1 MAKQRN
7 KIKNDTIKQI
17 RLLLGDGMIDIELDP
32 EHYDL
37 SVDIALQKIRQRS
50 ENAVEEDFYTIEFKK
65 DVDEYSLPEE
75 ITEVKKIWHRSFG
88 HGISAG
94 VDMDPFELAYANS
107 YFFMNNHVGGISTYE
122 LFSQYRETLNRVA
135 ATDIQFIWN
144 PNTHKMKLLRKMR
157 ADEVVLLHV
166 YLERPDDQLLTDP
179 YLKSWMRDYSTA
191 YCKKM
196 IGEAR
201 SKFAT
206 LPGAQG
212 GVSLNGDALKA
223 DAMADIEKLENE
235 LKLYIDG
242 SAPLGVMIG

>member
-1 MAKQRN
+1 MPKQRN
-7 KIKNDTIKQI
+7 KVKNDVIKQI

-50 ENAVEEDFYTIEFKK
+50 ENAVEEDFYTIELKK
-65 DVDEYSLPEE
+65 DVAEYTLPEE
-75 ITEVKKIWHRSFG
+75 ITEVKKVWHRSFG

-122 LFSQYRETLNRVA
+122 LFSQYRETLNRIA

-144 PNTHKMKLLRKMR
+144 PVTHKIKLLRKMR
-157 ADEVVLLHV
+157 ADEIVLLHV

-179 YLKSWMRDYSTA
+179 YLKSWMRDYSLA

-201 SKFAT
+201 SKFST

-212 GVSLNGDALKA
+212 GVSLNGDVLKA
-223 DAMADIEKLENE
+223 DAAADIEKLETE

>member
-7 KIKNDTIKQI
+7 KIKNDVIKQI
-17 RLLLGDGMIDIELDP
+17 RLLLGDGMVDIELDP

-37 SVDIALQKIRQRS
+37 SIDIALDKIRQRS
-50 ENAVEEDFYTIEFKK
+50 ENAVQEDFYSIELKK
-65 DVDEYSLPEE
+65 EVEEYTLPTE
-75 ITEVKKIWHRSFG
+75 ITEVKKIHHRSFG
-88 HGISAG
+88 HGISSG

-135 ATDIQFIWN
+135 ATDIQYIWN
-144 PNTHKMKLLRKMR
+144 PTTHKLKLLRKMR
-157 ADEVVLLHV
+157 ADEMVLLHV
-166 YLERPDDQLLTDP
+166 YLERSADQLLTDP

-223 DAMADIEKLENE
+223 DAMADIDKLETE

>member
-7 KIKNDTIKQI
+7 KIKNDVIKQI

-37 SVDIALQKIRQRS
+37 AIDVSVDKIRQRS
-50 ENAVEEDFYTIEFKK
+50 ENAVQEDFYTIELKK
-65 DVDEYSLPEE
+65 EVEEYTLPKE
-75 ITEVKKIWHRSFG
+75 ITEVKRIHHRSFG
-88 HGISAG
+88 HGISSG

-144 PNTHKMKLLRKMR
+144 PTTKKIKLLRKMR
-157 ADEVVLLHV
+157 ADEMVLLHV
-166 YLERPDDQLLTDP
+166 YLERPDEQLLVDP
-179 YLKSWMRDYSTA
+179 YLKSWMRDYSLA

-212 GVSLNGDALKA
+212 GVSLNGDAYKA
-223 DAMADIEKLENE
+223 EAAVEIEKLETE

>member
-1 MAKQRN
+1 MPKQRN
-7 KIKNDTIKQI
+7 KVKNDVIKQI
-17 RLLLGDGMIDIELDP
+17 RLLLGDGMVDIELDP

-37 SVDIALQKIRQRS
+37 AIDISLDKIRQRS
-50 ENAVEEDFYTIEFKK
+50 ENAVEEDMYTIELKK
-65 DVDEYSLPEE
+65 DVDEYSLPAE

-88 HGISAG
+88 HGISSG
-94 VDMDPFELAYANS
+94 IDMDPFELAYANS
-107 YFFMNNHVGGISTYE
+107 YFFMNNHIGGISTYE

-144 PNTHKMKLLRKMR
+144 PNTHKLKLLRKMR

-212 GVSLNGDALKA
+212 GVSLNGEALKA
-223 DAMADIEKLENE
+223 DAMADIDKLETE

>member
-7 KIKNDTIKQI
+7 KIKNDVIKQI

-37 SVDIALQKIRQRS
+37 SVDIALSKIRQRS
-50 ENAVEEDFYTIEFKK
+50 ENAVEEDFYTIELKK
-65 DVDEYSLPEE
+65 DVAEYTLPEE
-75 ITEVKKIWHRSFG
+75 ITEVKKVHHRSFG
-88 HGISAG
+88 HGISSG

-122 LFSQYRETLNRVA
+122 LFSQYRETLNRIA

-144 PNTHKMKLLRKMR
+144 PVTHKIKLLRRMR
-157 ADEVVLLHV
+157 ANEIVLLHV

-179 YLKSWMRDYSTA
+179 YLKSWLRDYALA

-201 SKFAT
+201 SKFST

-212 GVSLNGDALKA
+212 GVSLNGETMKA
-223 DAMADIEKLENE
+223 DANADIDKLENE

-242 SAPLGVMIG
+242 SSPLGIMIG

>member
-1 MAKQRN
+1 MPKQRN
-7 KIKNDTIKQI
+7 KVKNDVIKQI

-37 SVDIALQKIRQRS
+37 AIDISLDKIRQRS

-65 DVDEYSLPEE
+65 EIDEYSLPAE
-75 ITEVKKIWHRSFG
+75 ITEVKKIWHRAFG

-107 YFFMNNHVGGISTYE
+107 YFFMNNHIGGISTYE

-144 PNTHKMKLLRKMR
+144 PNTHKIKLLRKMR

-191 YCKKM
+191 YCKRM

-201 SKFAT
+201 SKYAT

-212 GVSLNGDALKA
+212 GVSLNGDVLKA
-223 DAMADIEKLENE
+223 DANAEIEKLENE

>member
-7 KIKNDTIKQI
+7 KIKNDVIKQI

-37 SVDIALQKIRQRS
+37 AIDIAVDKIRQRS
-50 ENAVEEDFYTIEFKK
+50 ENAVQEDFYTLELQE
-65 DVDEYSLPEE
+65 DVAEYTLPKE
-75 ITEVKKIWHRSFG
+75 ISEVKKIHHRSFG

-122 LFSQYRETLNRVA
+122 LFAQYRETLNRVA
-135 ATDIQFIWN
+135 AQDIQFIWN
-144 PNTHKMKLLRKMR
+144 PLSHKIKLLRKMR
-157 ADEVVLLHV
+157 AKEMVLLHV
-166 YLERPDDQLLTDP
+166 YLERSDDQLLMDP
-179 YLKSWMRDYSTA
+179 YLKSWMRDYSLA

-201 SKFAT
+201 SKFSA

-212 GVSLNGDALKA
+212 GVTLNGDAMKA
-223 DAMADIEKLENE
+223 DASVDIEKLETE

>member
-1 MAKQRN
+1 MPKQRN
-7 KIKNDTIKQI
+7 KVKNDVIKQI
-17 RLLLGDGMIDIELDP
+17 RLLLGDGMVDIELDP

-37 SVDIALQKIRQRS
+37 AIDISLDKIRQRS
-50 ENAVEEDFYTIEFKK
+50 ENAVEEDFYTIELKK
-65 DVDEYSLPEE
+65 DIDEYSLPAE
-75 ITEVKKIWHRSFG
+75 ITEVKRIHHRSFG

-107 YFFMNNHVGGISTYE
+107 YFFMNNHIGGISTYE

-144 PNTHKMKLLRKMR
+144 PNTHKLKLLRKMR

-191 YCKKM
+191 YCKRM

-201 SKFAT
+201 SKYAT

-212 GVSLNGDALKA
+212 GVSLNGDVLKA
-223 DAMADIEKLENE
+223 DANAEIEKLENE

>member
-1 MAKQRN
+1 MPKQRN

-37 SVDIALQKIRQRS
+37 SVDIALSKIRQRS
-50 ENAVEEDFYTIEFKK
+50 ENAVEEDFYTIELKK
-65 DVDEYSLPEE
+65 DVAEYTLPEE
-75 ITEVKKIWHRSFG
+75 ITEVKKVHHRSFG
-88 HGISAG
+88 HGISSG

-122 LFSQYRETLNRVA
+122 LFSQYRETLNRIA

-144 PNTHKMKLLRKMR
+144 PVTHKIKLLRRMR
-157 ADEVVLLHV
+157 ANEIVLLHV

-179 YLKSWMRDYSTA
+179 YLKSWLRDYALA

-201 SKFAT
+201 SKFST

-212 GVSLNGDALKA
+212 GVSLNGETMKA
-223 DAMADIEKLENE
+223 DANADIDKLENE

-242 SAPLGVMIG
+242 SSPLGIMIG

>member
-7 KIKNDTIKQI
+7 KIKNDVIKQI
-17 RLLLGDGMIDIELDP
+17 RLLLGDGMVDIELDP

-37 SVDIALQKIRQRS
+37 AIDIALDKIRQRS
-50 ENAVEEDFYTIEFKK
+50 ENAVEEDFYTIILKK
-65 DVDEYSLPEE
+65 DVNEYTLPAE
-75 ITEVKKIWHRSFG
+75 ITEVKKIHHRSFG
-88 HGISAG
+88 HGISSG

-122 LFSQYRETLNRVA
+122 LFSQYRETLNKVA

-144 PNTHKMKLLRKMR
+144 TNTKKIKLLRKMR
-157 ADEVVLLHV
+157 ADETVLLHV
-166 YLERPDDQLLTDP
+166 YLERPDEQLLVDP
-179 YLKSWMRDYSTA
+179 YLKSWMRDYALA

-201 SKFAT
+201 SKFST

-223 DAMADIEKLENE
+223 DAAIDIEKLETE
-235 LKLYIDG
+235 LKVYIDG

>member
-7 KIKNDTIKQI
+7 KIKNDVIKQI
-17 RLLLGDGMIDIELDP
+17 RLLLGDGMVDIELDP

-37 SVDIALQKIRQRS
+37 AIDIALDKIRQRS
-50 ENAVEEDFYTIEFKK
+50 ENAVEEDFYTIQLKK
-65 DVDEYSLPEE
+65 DQDEYTLPTE
-75 ITEVKKIWHRSFG
+75 IIEVKKVHHRSFG

-122 LFSQYRETLNRVA
+122 LFAQYRETLNRVA

-144 PNTHKMKLLRKMR
+144 PNTHKIKLLRKMR
-157 ADEVVLLHV
+157 ADEIVLLHV
-166 YLERPDDQLLTDP
+166 YLERPDDQLLVDP
-179 YLKSWMRDYSTA
+179 YLKSWMRDYALA

-212 GVSLNGDALKA
+212 GVALNGDTLKA
-223 DAMADIEKLENE
+223 DAAVDIEKLETE

>member
-1 MAKQRN
+1 MPKQRN
-7 KIKNDTIKQI
+7 KIRNDVIKQI

-37 SVDIALQKIRQRS
+37 AVDIALEKIRQRS
-50 ENAVEEDFYTIEFKK
+50 ESSVEEDFYTIELQK
-65 DVDEYSLPEE
+65 DVSEYTLPEE
-75 ITEVKKIWHRSFG
+75 IVEVKQVHHRSFG

-122 LFSQYRETLNRVA
+122 LFSQYRETLNRIA

-144 PNTHKMKLLRKMR
+144 PVTHKIKLLRKMR
-157 ADEVVLLHV
+157 ADEIVLLHV
-166 YLERPDDQLLTDP
+166 YLERPDEQLLVDP
-179 YLKSWMRDYSTA
+179 YLKSWLRDYGLA
-191 YCKKM
+191 MCKKM

-201 SKFAT
+201 SKFST

-212 GVSLNGDALKA
+212 GVSLNGEQMKA
-223 DAMADIEKLENE
+223 DANADIEKLEQE
-235 LKLYIDG
+235 LKLYIGG
-242 SAPLGVMIG
+242 SAPHGIMIG

>member
-7 KIKNDTIKQI
+7 KIKNDVIKQI

-37 SVDIALQKIRQRS
+37 AIDIAVDKIRQRS
-50 ENAVEEDFYTIEFKK
+50 ENAVQEDFYTLELQE
-65 DVDEYSLPEE
+65 DVAEYTLPKE
-75 ITEVKKIWHRSFG
+75 ISEVKKIHHRSFG

-144 PNTHKMKLLRKMR
+144 PLTKKIKLLRKMR
-157 ADEVVLLHV
+157 ADEIVLLHV
-166 YLERPDDQLLTDP
+166 YLERSDDQLLMDP
-179 YLKSWMRDYSTA
+179 YLKSWMRDYSLA

-201 SKFAT
+201 SKFSA

-212 GVSLNGDALKA
+212 GVTLNGDAMKA
-223 DAMADIEKLENE
+223 DASVDIEKLETE

>member
-1 MAKQRN
+1 MPKQRN

-17 RLLLGDGMIDIELDP
+17 RLLLGDGMVDIELDP

-37 SVDIALQKIRQRS
+37 AIDIALDKIRQRS
-50 ENAVEEDFYTIEFKK
+50 ENAVEEDMYTIELKK
-65 DVDEYSLPEE
+65 DVDEYSLPAE
-75 ITEVKKIWHRSFG
+75 IIEVKKIWHRSFG
-88 HGISAG
+88 HGISSG
-94 VDMDPFELAYANS
+94 IDMDPFELAYANS
-107 YFFMNNHVGGISTYE
+107 YFFMNNHIGGISTYE

-166 YLERPDDQLLTDP
+166 YLERPDDQLLMDP

-191 YCKKM
+191 FCKKM

-223 DAMADIEKLENE
+223 DAMADIEKLETE

>member
-1 MAKQRN
+1 MPKQRN
-7 KIKNDTIKQI
+7 KVKNDVIKQI
-17 RLLLGDGMIDIELDP
+17 RLLLGDGMVDIELDP

-37 SVDIALQKIRQRS
+37 AIDISLDKIRQRS
-50 ENAVEEDFYTIEFKK
+50 ENAVEEDFYTIELKK
-65 DVDEYSLPEE
+65 EVDEYTLPAE
-75 ITEVKKIWHRSFG
+75 ITEVKRIHHRSFG

-107 YFFMNNHVGGISTYE
+107 YFFMNNHIGGISTYE

-166 YLERPDDQLLTDP
+166 YLERPDDQLLMDP

>member
-7 KIKNDTIKQI
+7 KIKNDVIKQI
-17 RLLLGDGMIDIELDP
+17 RLLLGDGMVDIELDP

-37 SVDIALQKIRQRS
+37 AIDIALDKIRQRS
-50 ENAVEEDFYTIEFKK
+50 ENAVEEDFYTIILKK
-65 DVDEYSLPEE
+65 DVDQYTLPAE
-75 ITEVKKIWHRSFG
+75 ITEVKKIHHRSFG
-88 HGISAG
+88 HGMSAG

-122 LFSQYRETLNRVA
+122 LFSQYRETLNKVA

-144 PNTHKMKLLRKMR
+144 PSTKKIKLLRKMR
-157 ADEVVLLHV
+157 ADETVLLHV
-166 YLERPDDQLLTDP
+166 YLERPDEQLLVDP
-179 YLKSWMRDYSTA
+179 YLKSWMRDYSLA

-201 SKFAT
+201 SKFST

-223 DAMADIEKLENE
+223 DAAVDIEKLETE
-235 LKLYIDG
+235 LKVYIDG

>member
-7 KIKNDTIKQI
+7 KIKNDVIKQI

-37 SVDIALQKIRQRS
+37 SVDIALDKIRQRS
-50 ENAVEEDFYTIEFKK
+50 ENAVEEDFYTIELKK
-65 DVDEYSLPEE
+65 DVAEYTLPKE
-75 ITEVKKIWHRSFG
+75 ITEVKRIHHRSFG

-94 VDMDPFELAYANS
+94 IDMDPFELAYANS

-122 LFSQYRETLNRVA
+122 LFAQYRETLNRVA

-144 PNTHKMKLLRKMR
+144 PNTHKIKLLRKMR

-179 YLKSWMRDYSTA
+179 FLKSWMRDYALA

-212 GVSLNGDALKA
+212 GVSLNGETMKA
-223 DAMADIEKLENE
+223 DAMTDIDKLETE

>member
-1 MAKQRN
+1 MPKQRN

-37 SVDIALQKIRQRS
+37 SVDIALDKIRQRS
-50 ENAVEEDFYTIEFKK
+50 ENAVEEDFYTIQLKK
-65 DVDEYSLPEE
+65 DVDEYTLPTE
-75 ITEVKKIWHRSFG
+75 ITEVKKVHHRSFG
-88 HGISAG
+88 HGISSG

-107 YFFMNNHVGGISTYE
+107 YFFMNNHIGGISTYE

-144 PNTHKMKLLRKMR
+144 PNTHKIKLLRKMR
-157 ADEVVLLHV
+157 ADEIVLLHV

-179 YLKSWMRDYSTA
+179 YLKSWMRDYALA

-212 GVSLNGDALKA
+212 GVQLNGDALKA
-223 DAMADIEKLENE
+223 DANADIEKLETE

>member
-7 KIKNDTIKQI
+7 KIKNDVIKQI
-17 RLLLGDGMIDIELDP
+17 RLLLGDGMVDIELDP

-37 SVDIALQKIRQRS
+37 SIDIAVDIIRQRS
-50 ENAVEEDFYTIEFKK
+50 ENAVQEDFYTIELKEE
-65 DVDEYSLPEE
+65 VEEYTLPTE
-75 ITEVKKIWHRSFG
+75 ITEVKKIHHRSFG
-88 HGISAG
+88 HGISTG

-144 PNTHKMKLLRKMR
+144 PTTHKLKLLRKMR
-157 ADEVVLLHV
+157 ADEIVLLHV
-166 YLERPDDQLLTDP
+166 YLERSEDQLLTDP

-191 YCKKM
+191 FCKKM

-223 DAMADIEKLENE
+223 DAMADIDKLETE

>member
-1 MAKQRN
+1 MPKQRN
-7 KIKNDTIKQI
+7 KIRNDVIKQI

-37 SVDIALQKIRQRS
+37 AIDIAVDKILQRS
-50 ENAVEEDFYTIEFKK
+50 ENAVQEDFYTLEFQVDVAEYTLPK
-65 DVDEYSLPEE
+65 DIS
-75 ITEVKKIWHRSFG
+75 EVKKIHHRSFG

-122 LFSQYRETLNRVA
+122 LFAQYRETLNRVA
-135 ATDIQFIWN
+135 AQDIQFIWN
-144 PNTHKMKLLRKMR
+144 PTTHKLKLLRKMR
-157 ADEVVLLHV
+157 ADEMVLLHV
-166 YLERPDDQLLTDP
+166 YLERSEDQLLTDP
-179 YLKSWMRDYSTA
+179 YLKSWMRDYALA

-223 DAMADIEKLENE
+223 DAMADIEKLETE

>member
-7 KIKNDTIKQI
+7 KIKNDVIKQI
-17 RLLLGDGMIDIELDP
+17 RLLLGDGMVDIELDP

-37 SVDIALQKIRQRS
+37 SIDIALDKIRQRS
-50 ENAVEEDFYTIEFKK
+50 ENAVQEDFYSIELKK
-65 DVDEYSLPEE
+65 EVEEYTLPTE
-75 ITEVKKIWHRSFG
+75 ITEVKKIHHRSFG
-88 HGISAG
+88 HGISSG

-135 ATDIQFIWN
+135 ATDIQYIWN
-144 PNTHKMKLLRKMR
+144 PTTHKLKLLRKMR
-157 ADEVVLLHV
+157 ADEMVLLHV
-166 YLERPDDQLLTDP
+166 YLERSADQLLTDP

-191 YCKKM
+191 FCKKM

-223 DAMADIEKLENE
+223 DAMADIEKLETE

>member
-50 ENAVEEDFYTIEFKK
+50 ENAVEEDFYTIQLKK
-65 DVDEYSLPEE
+65 DVDEYTLPTE
-75 ITEVKKIWHRSFG
+75 ITEVKRIHHRSFG

-122 LFSQYRETLNRVA
+122 LFAQYRETLNRVA
-135 ATDIQFIWN
+135 ATDIQFIWR
-144 PNTHKMKLLRKMR
+144 PNSHKLKLLRRMR
-157 ADEVVLLHV
+157 ADEIVLLHV

-179 YLKSWMRDYSTA
+179 YLQSWLRDYALA

-212 GVSLNGDALKA
+212 GVSLNGETMKA
-223 DAMADIEKLENE
+223 DAMTDIDKLENE

>member
-1 MAKQRN
+1 MPKQRN

-37 SVDIALQKIRQRS
+37 SVDIALSKIRQRS
-50 ENAVEEDFYTIEFKK
+50 ENAVEEDFYTIELKK
-65 DVDEYSLPEE
+65 DVAEYTLPEE
-75 ITEVKKIWHRSFG
+75 ITEVKKVHHRSFG
-88 HGISAG
+88 HGISSG

-107 YFFMNNHVGGISTYE
+107 YFFMNNHIGGISTYE

-144 PNTHKMKLLRKMR
+144 PNTHKIKLLRKMR
-157 ADEVVLLHV
+157 ADEIVLLHV

-179 YLKSWMRDYSTA
+179 YLKSWMRDYALA

-212 GVSLNGDALKA
+212 GVQLNGDALKA
-223 DAMADIEKLENE
+223 DANADIEKLETE

>member
-7 KIKNDTIKQI
+7 KIKNDVIKQI
-17 RLLLGDGMIDIELDP
+17 RLLLGDGMVDIELDP

-37 SVDIALQKIRQRS
+37 AIDIALDKIRQRS
-50 ENAVEEDFYTIEFKK
+50 ENAVEEDFYTIILKK
-65 DVDEYSLPEE
+65 DVDQYTLPAE
-75 ITEVKKIWHRSFG
+75 ITEVKKIHHRSFG
-88 HGISAG
+88 HGMSAG

-107 YFFMNNHVGGISTYE
+107 YFLMNNHVGGISTYE
-122 LFSQYRETLNRVA
+122 LFSQYRETLNKVA

-144 PNTHKMKLLRKMR
+144 PSTKKIKLLRKMR
-157 ADEVVLLHV
+157 ADETVLLHV
-166 YLERPDDQLLTDP
+166 YLERPDEQLLVDP
-179 YLKSWMRDYSTA
+179 YLKSWMRDYALA

-201 SKFAT
+201 SKFST

-223 DAMADIEKLENE
+223 DAAVDIEKLETE
-235 LKLYIDG
+235 LKVYIDG

>member
-7 KIKNDTIKQI
+7 KIKNDVIKQI

-37 SVDIALQKIRQRS
+37 AIDIAVDKIRQRS
-50 ENAVEEDFYTIEFKK
+50 ENSVEEDFYTIELQK
-65 DVDEYSLPEE
+65 DVDEYTLPKE
-75 ITEVKKIWHRSFG
+75 IMEVKKIHHRSFG
-88 HGISAG
+88 HGISSG

-122 LFSQYRETLNRVA
+122 LFSQYRETLNKVA

-144 PNTHKMKLLRKMR
+144 PSTKKIKLLRKMR
-157 ADEVVLLHV
+157 ADETVLLHV
-166 YLERPDDQLLTDP
+166 YLERPDEQLLVDP
-179 YLKSWMRDYSTA
+179 YLKSWMRDYALA

-201 SKFAT
+201 SKFST

-223 DAMADIEKLENE
+223 DAAVDIEKLETE
-235 LKLYIDG
+235 LKVYIDG

>member
-1 MAKQRN
+1 
-7 KIKNDTIKQI
+7 
-17 RLLLGDGMIDIELDP
+17 
-32 EHYDL
+32 
-37 SVDIALQKIRQRS
+37 
-50 ENAVEEDFYTIEFKK
+50 
-65 DVDEYSLPEE
+65 
-75 ITEVKKIWHRSFG
+75 
-88 HGISAG
+88 
-94 VDMDPFELAYANS
+94 MDPFELAYANS

-144 PNTHKMKLLRKMR
+144 PTTHKLKLLRKMR
-157 ADEVVLLHV
+157 ADEMVLLHV
-166 YLERPDDQLLTDP
+166 YLERSADQLLTDP

-191 YCKKM
+191 FCKKM

-223 DAMADIEKLENE
+223 DAMADIDKLETE